1 METLELVVGI
11 IILVMSVLITIL
23 VLLQTGKEK
32 KLGTITG
39 GADTFFSKQR
49 TGTKDRLLAR
59 ITPLI
64 AIIFTLLVV
73 FAYLVVA

>member
-59 ITPLI
+59 ITPPI

>member
-11 IILVMSVLITIL
+11 IILVLSVVIMIL

-32 KLGTITG
+32 KIGTITG
-39 GADTFFSKQR
+39 GAETFFSKQR
-49 TGTKDRLLAR
+49 TGTKDKLLAR
-59 ITPLI
+59 ITPPI